1 MTDDIRPRDIRFGIS
16 ADPRRR
22 WLMGNLAATAAFDCF
37 SMMLPEGERFFIR
50 SLKHY
55 EPRLQ
60 DADLKRQIRDFTAQE
75 AFHSR
80 EHADYNR
87 GLSSLG
93 FDAEGVAARVAAK
106 LDSVA
111 TPISRLAVTCA
122 IEHVTTSFALMLM
135 SKPEMMADAPAHYR
149 RLWFWHALE
158 EAEHAAVALDVFN
171 AVTQKWPRGKRY
183 IFRVA
188 VLTHTLVFLLGTAL
202 SAMSAYAKVE
212 GETRRFVFVAKVAWT
227 VLVRPG
233 LLSPRQIWRFLGY
246 FRPGFDPARV
256 HDPALLD
263 RWRRRVDDDAAPA
276 A

>member
-1 MTDDIRPRDIRFGIS
+1 MSDDIRPRDLRFGVS

-55 EPRLQ
+55 EPKLH
-60 DADLKRQIRDFTAQE
+60 DAELKRQIREFSAQE

-80 EHADYNR
+80 EHGDYNR
-87 GLSSLG
+87 GLASLG
-93 FDAEGVAARVAAK
+93 FDADGVGEQVAAK
-106 LDSVA
+106 LGSVR

-135 SKPEMMADAPAHYR
+135 AKPEMMDDAPAHYR

-171 AVTQKWPRGKRY
+171 AVTAKWSAGKRY
-183 IFRVA
+183 AFRVA
-188 VLTHTLVFLLGTAL
+188 VLTHTLAFLLGTTL
-202 SAMSAYAKVE
+202 RAMWDYAKAE
-212 GETRRFVFVAKVAWT
+212 GETNRIRFMAKVAWT
-227 VLVRPG
+227 FMARPG
-233 LLSPRQIWRFLGY
+233 LLSPRQIWRFLAY
-246 FRPGFDPARV
+246 YRPGFDPARV
-256 HDPALLD
+256 HDPALLE
-263 RWRRRVDDDAAPA
+263 RWRRRVDDAASA